1 MSERLIIVGA
11 GQAAAQAVQT
21 LTQNDFRGTITVVGD
36 EPHLPYQRPP
46 LSKKYL
52 AGELARERLSIRPAA
67 FYQQRGVHI
76 RLGARVEHVDLGD
89 RRVLLP
95 GGESLRYDRLLLA
108 TGSRVRTLA
117 LPGATLPGIFTLR
130 RIDDADRIGA
140 QLEPGRRLVVIGAG
154 YIGLEVAAVARTRG
168 LHVTVLEAAD
178 RVMSRVVSP
187 DVSGFYESL
196 HSAAGVEL
204 RLGCAVEAF
213 SGQRRVDGVVTAG
226 GTVHACDC
234 VVVGIGIEP
243 VTELAERAG
252 LACNDGI
259 IVDAQARTSD
269 PHVFAAGDCT
279 RHPNGIYGRDV
290 RLESVHNAIEQSKT
304 AALSALGQP
313 QDYSQV
319 PWFWSDQ
326 YDVKLQIAGLSQGY
340 DAVALRGD
348 PSTRSFAACY
358 LRAGRLIAV
367 DAVNRPKDFVA
378 GKRLIADR
386 AALDV
391 ERIADTT
398 IALDELATRAE

>member
-21 LTQNDFRGTITVVGD
+21 LTQNDYRGTITVVGD
-36 EPHLPYQRPP
+36 EPYLPYQRPP

-52 AGELARERLSIRPAA
+52 AGELARERLSLRPAA
-67 FYQQRGVHI
+67 FYQQRGVSL
-76 RLGARVEHVDLGD
+76 RLGERVAHVDLSD

-95 GGESLRYDRLLLA
+95 GGETLDYDRLLLA
-108 TGSRVRTLA
+108 TGSRVRRLA
-117 LPGATLPGIFTLR
+117 LPGATLDGVFTLR

-140 QLEPGRRLVVIGAG
+140 QLAPGRRLVVIGAG
-154 YIGLEVAAVARTRG
+154 YIGLEVAAVARSRG
-168 LHVTVLEAAD
+168 LNVTVLEAAE

-187 DVSGFYESL
+187 AVSEFYEAL
-196 HSAAGVEL
+196 HAAAGVEL
-204 RLGCAVEAF
+204 RLGCAIEAF
-213 SGQRRVDGVVTAG
+213 TGRQHVAGVVTAG
-226 GTVHACDC
+226 GHVHACDC
-234 VVVGIGIEP
+234 VVVGIGIDP

-259 IVDAQARTSD
+259 VVDAQARASD
-269 PHVFAAGDCT
+269 PHVYAAGDCT
-279 RHPNGIYGRDV
+279 RHPNGIYARDV
-290 RLESVHNAIEQSKT
+290 RLESVHNAIEQSKA
-304 AALSALGQP
+304 AALSLLGRP
-313 QDYSQV
+313 QHYEQV

-326 YDVKLQIAGLSQGY
+326 YDVKLQIAGLSHGY

-386 AALDV
+386 AELDI
-391 ERIADTT
+391 ERIADTS
-398 IALDELATRAE
+398 IELEKLATRAA